1 MARQSVGCGRG
12 GGRGCGRGR
21 GRGRGRGPPR
31 SGPHR
36 NPMLQNDLNAPS
48 QVRRYHNI
56 LLEFMEH
63 KNNTK
68 YHELDKTFTV
78 EELVTITPE
87 HIYRWMCKRVYDK
100 EDPSAD
106 DNPTNCRSSS
116 LQYWKKAIAV
126 MPLQQ
131 MKARWEHTK

>member
-1 MARQSVGCGRG
+1 MARQSAGRG
-12 GGRGCGRGR
+12 GGHGGGRGR
-21 GRGRGRGPPR
+21 GRPR
-31 SGPHR
+31 R

-68 YHELDKTFTV
+68 CHELDKTFTV

-87 HIYRWMCKRVYDK
+87 HIYRWMCKRVY
-100 EDPSAD
+100 
-106 DNPTNCRSSS
+106 TG
-116 LQYWKKAIAV
+116 KK
-126 MPLQQ
+126 P
-131 MKARWEHTK
+131 

>member
-1 MARQSVGCGRG
+1 MARQSAGRGGGLGGGRG
-12 GGRGCGRGR
+12 GGRGR
-21 GRGRGRGPPR
+21 PR
-31 SGPHR
+31 R

-116 LQYWKKAIAV
+116 LQYWKKAISYF
-126 MPLQQ
+126 MPNT
-131 MKARWEHTK
+131 ATWTIDGTGNPTK